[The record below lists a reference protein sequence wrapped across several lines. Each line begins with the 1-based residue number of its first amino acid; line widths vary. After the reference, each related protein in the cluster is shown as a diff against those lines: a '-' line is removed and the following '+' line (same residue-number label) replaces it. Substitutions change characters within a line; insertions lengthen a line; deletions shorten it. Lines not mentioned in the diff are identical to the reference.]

1 MKKFQLLGVALV
13 AVFAFGV
20 VLAAQASA
28 AVTFLLAEWLA
39 NGTALA
45 EGAQLGTETVGTILL
60 EDTKTLLGASAVEC
74 SGILLGTAGFDGLG
88 VVSEVLSLALAAIS
102 STPLSG
108 TALEC
113 TELKVCEEA
122 LVWPLHLPW
131 STLVELM
138 EDTGGPFF
146 VVLLEEGESKAGT
159 PGWEVE
165 CMKTITK
172 PVDECTA
179 TGIINLTL
187 ESTLLLGMFSDT
199 FTELA
204 ELSLATCTQSKE
216 TTGIVETIPT
226 PLSLT
231 NGETLSASSESIEA

>member
-28 AVTFLLAEWLA
+28 APTFLLAEWLA

-45 EGAQLGTETVGTILL
+45 EGAQLQTETVGTILL
-60 EDTKTLLGASAVEC
+60 EDTKTLLGASSVIC
-74 SGILLGTAGFDGLG
+74 SGILLGTVGFDGLG
-88 VVSEVLSLALAAIS
+88 VISEVLNLAKEAIGPPLTGTAIS
-102 STPLSG
+102 C
-108 TALEC
+108 E
-113 TELKVCEEA
+113 EENVCEEG
-122 LVWPLHLPW
+122 LVWPVHLPW

-138 EDTGGPFF
+138 EDTEGPFM
-146 VVLLEEGESKAGT
+146 VVLIEEGETKAGT

-172 PVDECTA
+172 PADECTGN
-179 TGIINLTL
+179 GIIKLTL
-187 ESTLLLGMFSDT
+187 ESTLLLGT
-199 FTELA
+199 FEDAFAELA
-204 ELSLATCTQSKE
+204 EVPLATCTQSKE
-216 TTGIVETIPT
+216 PTGVVETIPT

-231 NGETLSASSESIEA
+231 NGETLNASSETTEA